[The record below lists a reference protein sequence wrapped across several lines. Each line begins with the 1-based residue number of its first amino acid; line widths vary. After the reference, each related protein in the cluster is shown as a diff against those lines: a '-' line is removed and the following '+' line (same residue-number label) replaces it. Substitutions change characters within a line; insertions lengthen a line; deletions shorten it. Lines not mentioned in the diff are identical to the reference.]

1 MKKRQEKIITNS
13 PEETKKLAENIA
25 RTLVK
30 GDILALEGELGSGKT
45 QFVQGLARGL
55 GVPENRYVR
64 SPSFILLNEYRG
76 RFPLYHFDF
85 YRLHHPC
92 DLDTIGMEEYFDG
105 GGITVVEWADK
116 FPGALPARAIHI
128 KFEIVDEKKRVIK
141 FNSKY
146 YEKIRST
153 KSDIRI

>member
-13 PEETKKLAENIA
+13 PDETKRLAEKLAGKLEQ
-25 RTLVK
+25 

-76 RFPLYHFDF
+76 RLPLYHFDF
-85 YRLHHPC
+85 YRLHHFS

-105 GGITVVEWADK
+105 DGITVVEWADK
-116 FPGALPARAIHI
+116 FPAALPSRTMHI
-128 KFEIVDEKKRVIK
+128 KFEIVDEEHRRITW
-141 FNSKY
+141 NS
-146 YEKIRST
+146 I
-153 KSDIRI
+153 